1 MRISSNQGDPVS
13 DPETGGPPDSKPGV
27 TQKAYRRSVGGR
39 EYLGCVGVLAVLSLM
54 SGVGVAAVAGTV
66 LSLFIGPIVLV
77 VIGAVAFAVW
87 AVKGG
92 GSDDQT

>member
-1 MRISSNQGDPVS
+1 
-13 DPETGGPPDSKPGV
+13 
-27 TQKAYRRSVGGR
+27 
-39 EYLGCVGVLAVLSLM
+39 M

-77 VIGAVAFAVW
+77 VIGALAFAVW

-92 GSDDQT
+92 GSDDTET